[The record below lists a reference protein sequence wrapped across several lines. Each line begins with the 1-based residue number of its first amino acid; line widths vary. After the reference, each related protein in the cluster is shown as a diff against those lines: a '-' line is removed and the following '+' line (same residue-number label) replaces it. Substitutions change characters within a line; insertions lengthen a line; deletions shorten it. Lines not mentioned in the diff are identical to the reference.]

1 MADTSQTLLNKY
13 KPDKKGEPSSTR
25 RRRKLFSRWFDLLL
39 ASICETPY
47 AWRNANGISWLSLG
61 VGRVVARHRNAKGA
75 FEVEEKGWLRSR
87 FDVSTGFSL
96 PLTNN
101 RDGRN
106 EKNARR
112 VVHFPPRIRTRVSRS
127 IANGDKFIH
136 DSKKKKKWWSL
147 WW

>member
-1 MADTSQTLLNKY
+1 M
-13 KPDKKGEPSSTR
+13 
-25 RRRKLFSRWFDLLL
+25 
-39 ASICETPY
+39 
-47 AWRNANGISWLSLG
+47 
-61 VGRVVARHRNAKGA
+61 VARHRNAKGA

-136 DSKKKKKWWSL
+136 DSKKKKRSGGRFGDKSNRTIVL
-147 WW
+147 FLFIFYFSFFFFGSGSDNIFHA

>member
-1 MADTSQTLLNKY
+1 M
-13 KPDKKGEPSSTR
+13 
-25 RRRKLFSRWFDLLL
+25 
-39 ASICETPY
+39 
-47 AWRNANGISWLSLG
+47 
-61 VGRVVARHRNAKGA
+61 VARHRNAKGA

-136 DSKKKKKWWSL
+136 DSKKKKEVVVALVINRIEIFFYFFLFFISFFFFFGSGSDNIFHA
-147 WW
+147 

>member
-1 MADTSQTLLNKY
+1 M
-13 KPDKKGEPSSTR
+13 
-25 RRRKLFSRWFDLLL
+25 
-39 ASICETPY
+39 
-47 AWRNANGISWLSLG
+47 
-61 VGRVVARHRNAKGA
+61 VARHRNAKGA

-136 DSKKKKKWWSL
+136 DSKKKRSGGRFGDKSNRTIVL
-147 WW
+147 FLFIFYFSFFFLDLDRTTFFTHELLVTR

>member
-1 MADTSQTLLNKY
+1 MLGIA
-13 KPDKKGEPSSTR
+13 TR
-25 RRRKLFSRWFDLLL
+25 RARSRWRKR
-39 ASICETPY
+39 A
-47 AWRNANGISWLSLG
+47 G
-61 VGRVVARHRNAKGA
+61 
-75 FEVEEKGWLRSR
+75 FEVDLTYRR
-87 FDVSTGFSL
+87 VSPLSL

-136 DSKKKKKWWSL
+136 DSKKKKEVVVALVINRIERLFYFFLFFISL
-147 WW
+147 FFFLDLDRTTFFTHELLVTR

>member
-1 MADTSQTLLNKY
+1 ML
-13 KPDKKGEPSSTR
+13 
-25 RRRKLFSRWFDLLL
+25 
-39 ASICETPY
+39 
-47 AWRNANGISWLSLG
+47 
-61 VGRVVARHRNAKGA
+61 ARHRNAKGA

-136 DSKKKKKWWSL
+136 DSKKKEVVVALVINRIERLFYFFLFFISL
-147 WW
+147 FFFLDLDRATFFTHELLVTR